1 MSKTTANQK
10 QKEAIEHPLAPL
22 MILAGAGTGKT
33 FTLESRIIFMIK
45 NHSVDPKHILAITYT
60 EKAAKE
66 LKSRIIN
73 QVGKIGDNITI
84 KTFHSFCYKILQDYG
99 KHVSSQLLDQSEA
112 IHIFL
117 ERFDELG
124 PFKSNEFPMDP
135 QKAIISSFIP
145 FFNRMRD
152 ELINPLKKSI
162 PTSEL
167 IDDEIKAQLADLKRI
182 YPLFQEWKKKM
193 NVIDYGDMILSCYNL
208 LKSNNQV
215 LNLVQ
220 DKFRNII
227 IDEFQDNNY
236 ALNEI
241 INLISDKRKQITVVG
256 DDDQVIYSFR
266 GANMY
271 NIKAFQNKYKF
282 HNSFKYISLEKNYR
296 SSQSI
301 LNLANSTISNNV
313 DRMEK
318 NLEAEQS
325 YENIKPIRFW
335 GEKEDQLNFLVKE
348 IKYLK
353 EDSISLNNIAVLC
366 RTHNQCSIIAD
377 VLQKSGI
384 STQPR
389 FSSFFQI
396 KEIRDIISWS
406 QVVANG
412 LYKETGFYRIIE
424 QNCGYMTANKIYNY
438 CNKKKPTSYSNLIEN
453 DKLLLNKYPKL
464 LEIVSLV
471 KALRRSLAKRSASE
485 VIWEIVTRINLL
497 TEKSKK
503 YTLDDHFVLLN
514 VGNLLK
520 RSQDFTKRNQIK
532 SSLSSFNI
540 YIESIMNTGGLPSI
554 LPTNLK
560 KRNGVIVN
568 TIHGVKGGEFPIV
581 FLPFLRSASF
591 PLNFRKEKVISK
603 PPDQWLKYS
612 QSTDLTSKEHH
623 MQEERRLFYVAI
635 TRAKEKLYLLVPK
648 KATSKLVKELPDHL
662 LEDHTMN
669 TEEDLSI
676 NTYSNLRVKYENLL
690 QNALTMEMYDE
701 VINLTQALS
710 KIKDYENKLKIT
722 WGEEEWEIT
731 LKNELRAKF
740 QPEIPETLNLS
751 ASAIETYQSCPL
763 KFRFGRIDGI
773 PQNAKK
779 PQLIFG
785 NIIHLVLQRFHEPNK
800 EISKERIL
808 RLLDEEWKKDDFDYS
823 VREEKFKE
831 QGIEILIDYV
841 ENIKDNIP
849 NVIRTEEQFN
859 FSLGSITIRGA
870 IDRIDKI
877 GEGVE
882 IIDYKTSK
890 TSSAAKSNL
899 QLAIYS
905 MYLEQ
910 LEDPLLGGIPFK
922 SSLYFLRDKEKPIRD
937 HSFTADQIA
946 NSKEEIISVAAG
958 IRNKEFKPKTGKHCD
973 WCDYK
978 ALACP
983 AWEKNNS

>member
-45 NHSVDPKHILAITYT
+45 NYNVEPNHILAITYT

-66 LKSRIIN
+66 LKNRIIK
-73 QVGKIGDNITI
+73 QVGTIGENITI

-99 KHVSSQLLDQSEA
+99 EKISSQLLDQSEA

-117 ERFDELG
+117 DRFDELG
-124 PFKSNEFPMDP
+124 PFKSNEFPLDP

-152 ELINPLKKSI
+152 ELINPLKKAI
-162 PTSEL
+162 PTSDL
-167 IDDEIKAQLADLKRI
+167 IDEEIKAQLGDLKRI
-182 YPLFQEWKKKM
+182 YPLFQKWKNKM

-208 LKSNNQV
+208 LKSNDHV

-241 INLISDKRKQITVVG
+241 INLISDKKKQITVVG

-271 NIKAFQNKYKF
+271 NIKAFQNKYKI
-282 HNSFKYISLEKNYR
+282 HSLFKYITLEKNYR

-301 LNLANSTISNNV
+301 LDLANSTISNNV

-335 GEKEDQLNFLVKE
+335 GEKRDQLNFLVKE

-353 EDSISLNNIAVLC
+353 EDSISLSNIAILC

-377 VLQKSGI
+377 VLQKNGI
-384 STQPR
+384 STQPKL
-389 FSSFFQI
+389 SSFFEI

-406 QVVANG
+406 QVLASGVH
-412 LYKETGFYRIIE
+412 KETGLYRIIS
-424 QNCGYMTANKIYNY
+424 QNCGYKTAHEIYSY
-438 CNKKKPTSYSNLIEN
+438 CNKKKPALISNFIEN
-453 DKLLLNKYPKL
+453 DTFLLKKYPKL
-464 LEIVSLV
+464 LEVVSLV
-471 KALRRSLAKRSASE
+471 KALRKSLPKQSASE
-485 VIWEIVTRINLL
+485 VIWEIVTKIKLL

-503 YTLDDHFVLLN
+503 YTFDDHFVLLN

-520 RSQDFTKRNQIK
+520 RSQDFTKRNQVK
-532 SSLSSFNI
+532 SSLSSFNM
-540 YIESIMNTGGLPSI
+540 YIETVMNTGGLPSI
-554 LPTNLK
+554 PPPNLR
-560 KRNGVIVN
+560 KRNGVTVN

-612 QSTDLTSKEHH
+612 QNTDLTSKEHH

-635 TRAKEKLYLLVPK
+635 TRAKEKLYLLVPE

-669 TEEDLSI
+669 TEKDLPI
-676 NTYSNLRVKYENLL
+676 NTYSDLRVKYENLL
-690 QNALTMEMYDE
+690 QNALSMEMYGE
-701 VINLTQALS
+701 VIDLTKALS
-710 KIKDYENKLKIT
+710 RIKKHENQLKIT
-722 WGEEEWEIT
+722 WGKEEWETI
-731 LKNELRAKF
+731 LKKELQPKF
-740 QPEIPETLNLS
+740 QPEIPDTLNLS

-785 NIIHLVLQRFHEPNK
+785 NIIHMVLQRFHEPNK
-800 EISKERIL
+800 EISKKRIL
-808 RLLDEEWKKDDFDYS
+808 RLLGEEWKKDDFDYS

-890 TSSAAKSNL
+890 TSSSAKSNL

-910 LEDPLLGGIPFK
+910 LEDPLLGGMPVK

-937 HSFTADQIA
+937 HTFTSDQLA
-946 NSKEEIISVAAG
+946 KSKEEIINVAAG
-958 IRNKEFKPKTGKHCD
+958 IRNKEFEPETGKHCD

-983 AWEKNNS
+983 AWEKKNS